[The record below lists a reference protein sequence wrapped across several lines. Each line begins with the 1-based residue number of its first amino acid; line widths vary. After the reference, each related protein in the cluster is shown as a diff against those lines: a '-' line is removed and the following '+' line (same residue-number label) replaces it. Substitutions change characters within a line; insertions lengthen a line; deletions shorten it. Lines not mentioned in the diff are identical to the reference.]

1 VASTEPHTR
10 VPNLIFDVVAPLL
23 RPAERDCLLYIVRR
37 TYGFADPNGGRRAR
51 DTISL
56 EQFENGITSG
66 EYLLDLGTGLSRN
79 TIRKALR
86 GLREKELVEARWSCL
101 RCYWEGELRDG
112 DADENSTR
120 GPACPRC
127 STSLSQS
134 YALADFTP
142 RQVVGLLNR
151 YDKQGRVFRWDKYAK
166 RFVFENPSED
176 EKRRRAEEDVEV
188 EIERLR
194 ALLWY
199 PELVDEAIRIAE
211 QQLKS
216 KKMAPTRKLNNFYK
230 VVWELQEEFGDAPL
244 LKYGLE
250 QTIRGP
256 ALRNQQNHRW
266 HRYLLAVMRNN
277 QTRFRGGSQEGGGA
291 GEAQAR
297 HEQATRELL
306 AKAAQ
311 LNGRGER
318 AEARALLSDI
328 LAQVKNLSHLFEG
341 DRVACEYH
349 LRLAFKQGS
358 SDLKPQHDPHALD
371 FYPEW
376 DPEAWLA
383 EQRAA
388 AGD

>member
-1 VASTEPHTR
+1 MASTEPHTR
-10 VPNLIFDVVAPLL
+10 VPNLIFDIVAPLL

-79 TIRKALR
+79 TIRKALK
-86 GLREKELVEARWSCL
+86 GLREKKLVEARWSCL
-101 RCYWEGELRDG
+101 RCYWEGEIEG
-112 DADENSTR
+112 AEDAEIDTR

-134 YALADFTP
+134 YALAELTP
-142 RQVVGLLNR
+142 KLIVDLLNR
-151 YDKQGRVFRWDKYAK
+151 YDKQKRIFRWDRYAK
-166 RFVFENPSED
+166 RFVFENPSEE
-176 EKRRRAEEDVEV
+176 EKRKRAEQDVEG

-194 ALLWY
+194 SLLWY
-199 PELVDEAIRIAE
+199 PELVDKAVRIAE
-211 QQLKS
+211 AQLKG
-216 KKMAPTRKLNNFYK
+216 KKMAPTRRLNNFYK

-244 LKYGLE
+244 LKYSLE
-250 QTIRGP
+250 ETLRST
-256 ALRNQQNHRW
+256 ALRGRHNHRW

-277 QTRFRGGSQEGGGA
+277 RGRFRGAATGGDGA
-291 GEAQAR
+291 AEAQAR